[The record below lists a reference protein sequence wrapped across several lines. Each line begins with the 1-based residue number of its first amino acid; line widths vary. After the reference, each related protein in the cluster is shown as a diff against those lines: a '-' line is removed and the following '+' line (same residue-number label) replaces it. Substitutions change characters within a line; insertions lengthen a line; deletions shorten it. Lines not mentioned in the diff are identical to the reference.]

1 MNLSRHSG
9 PSEGPVAESVF
20 IGGMFVK
27 YGKEY
32 ADLCAYTGD
41 QAEADRAMKEVAAMN
56 DAVLDGGWDG
66 DWFVRAYDAYGK
78 RLVLKNVKKDRFIS
92 SHRDSVCFAGIG
104 VETGEAKKLST
115 P

>member
-1 MNLSRHSG
+1 MTVLTSTVSQSIRVNLSRPFG

-41 QAEADRAMKEVAAMN
+41 QTEADRAMKEVAAMN
-56 DAVLDGGWDG
+56 DAVLDRRLG
-66 DWFVRAYDAYGK
+66 R
-78 RLVLKNVKKDRFIS
+78 RLVCPCV
-92 SHRDSVCFAGIG
+92 
-104 VETGEAKKLST
+104 
-115 P
+115 